1 MSKDANPELQKAYDR
16 GRNQKIRRA
25 AMSALAMVPE
35 PQNRSY
41 YERAFADK
49 DEGIRTA
56 AAEGYGRLNHPADM
70 PMLQKAFDDETK
82 ITPRLALVFA
92 IVNLGNTEISEFSP
106 AQYLINTLNSKQRH
120 EIAEAYLIEL
130 ARQPAMRQALNEA
143 IAKGTT
149 QATRDEKIGISRVL
163 GASGDKSSITALD
176 ALTRDPDSEVAQ
188 ESLRALRTL
197 KTRME

>member
-1 MSKDANPELQKAYDR
+1 LLMSKEANPELQKAYDR

-49 DEGIRTA
+49 DEGIRAA

-70 PMLQKAFDDETK
+70 PMLQKAFDDEAK
-82 ITPRLALVFA
+82 ITPRLALAFA

-143 IAKGTT
+143 IARG
-149 QATRDEKIGISRVL
+149 TRDEKIGISRVL
-163 GASGDKSSITALD
+163 GASGDKSSIAALD

-188 ESLRALRTL
+188 ESLRALRSL